1 MVLKAASRRLCAM
14 SGHVFRVVIHGALR
28 KLHFPGYP
36 SERQRSHM
44 DIQAAAPED
53 EEAIV
58 HLWHQGWH
66 DAHAELVPPE
76 ALVYRTKSHFRIW
89 LKEAPDTFYVA
100 RSGDNLIGFVSLMGI
115 EVVKL
120 YVGVGARGTGV
131 ASALL
136 GFAEHALRQDGVSQA
151 ELFCTAG
158 NIRAERF
165 YIRQG
170 WCLIDTFDDALWAPP
185 GISQKFVV
193 STHRYRKRLAD

>member
-1 MVLKAASRRLCAM
+1 MGLYVS
-14 SGHVFRVVIHGALR
+14 SN
-28 KLHFPGYP
+28 FPGYP

-44 DIQAAAPED
+44 DIQPAAPED

-89 LKEAPDTFYVA
+89 LKEASDTFYVA